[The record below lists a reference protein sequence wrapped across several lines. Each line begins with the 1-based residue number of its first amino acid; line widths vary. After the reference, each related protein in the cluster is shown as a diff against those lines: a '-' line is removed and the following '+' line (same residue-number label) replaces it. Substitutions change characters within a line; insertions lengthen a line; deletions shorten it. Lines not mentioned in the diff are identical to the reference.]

1 MFADEVFVFT
11 PRGDVINL
19 PAGATPIDFAYNIHS
34 AVGNH
39 MVAAKVNGRIV
50 PFDCRLKNGDIVEVV
65 TSQSAHGPS
74 RDWVKIARSSN
85 ARSKIRQ
92 WLKRER
98 RDENVVTGRAS
109 FESELKRCGVSLKEL
124 TNDENLPGILKK
136 LTYKSLDDLYAAIG
150 YGGHQQPEGHRP
162 HPGGYPAHSPPAPGG
177 APGGGRRWK
186 AAPMPPA
193 PPCPSAP
200 TAKRASLWRAS
211 ATAW

>member
-1 MFADEVFVFT
+1 
-11 PRGDVINL
+11 
-19 PAGATPIDFAYNIHS
+19 
-34 AVGNH
+34 

-124 TNDENLPGILKK
+124 TNDENLPGILK
-136 LTYKSLDDLYAAIG
+136 S
-150 YGGHQQPEGHRP
+150 
-162 HPGGYPAHSPPAPGG
+162 SPIRAWTTCTP
-177 APGGGRRWK
+177 
-186 AAPMPPA
+186 
-193 PPCPSAP
+193 PSA
-200 TAKRASLWRAS
+200 TGAS
-211 ATAW
+211 AA